1 MSVCEGAG
9 GGGGGAGWEGRIEEA
24 GGGQMSGQH
33 LGIFSILKLRI
44 NCDLLVHMPHT
55 NITVHK
61 AAYLIKPMVERCSS
75 GQKT

>member
-33 LGIFSILKLRI
+33 LGIFFHS
-44 NCDLLVHMPHT
+44 
-55 NITVHK
+55 
-61 AAYLIKPMVERCSS
+61 
-75 GQKT
+75 